1 MFKSLSVYYSGW
13 QIVDPGSNQSHR
25 LFVYGFY
32 IFKYFK
38 RFKGRIIFS
47 DTLLYWHT
55 ATRIHSCNV
64 CGCLLA
70 TTVDMSIF
78 NRPYGPQSWKYLL
91 FSSGKFADCRFRML
105 LKLPLV
111 LECCRRGNK
120 EMIDAIHAFRF
131 LANILRTQG
140 IQTFIH

>member
-13 QIVDPGSNQSHR
+13 QIVDPGSNQSRR

-32 IFKYFK
+32 IFKYFN

-47 DTLLYWHT
+47 DTLLDWHA

-70 TTVDMSIF
+70 TTVDTSTF

-91 FSSGKFADCRFRML
+91 FSSGKFADCRFRTL
-105 LKLPLV
+105 LTLPRV
-111 LECCRRGNK
+111 LECCRRGNR
-120 EMIDAIHAFRF
+120 AIIAVTHAFRF
-131 LANILRTQG
+131 LANDSRTQC